1 MNRTAYF
8 FRLLLICLAGSLIAA
23 CEQKAAATT
32 RPQGPLLWHIT
43 DANSTV
49 YLFGSIHA
57 LRPGDYPLG
66 PHIEAA
72 YKAAD
77 VLVLEIDMSQV
88 DQTTLRDLTLQKG
101 LLPEGGSIQD
111 LLSPAAYAQTEQHI
125 ANLGYDVAT
134 LNRFEPWLL
143 SLTLLA
149 LETQKAGFDPA
160 QGVDQTFS
168 ARAVA
173 DGKTIIG
180 LETAEYQLS
189 LFDQMSA
196 AVQEKFLLE
205 TLAEAAN
212 YNAQLD
218 TLVAAWKRGDAKA
231 LQHLSLDSL
240 RDYPAV
246 YDAIVVQR
254 NRNWVPKIEALLND
268 DRNYLVIVGALHLL
282 GKDGVVQALEDSGY
296 EVELE

>member
-1 MNRTAYF
+1 MNRIKSLCCI
-8 FRLLLICLAGSLIAA
+8 LLFCLAGSALAA
-23 CEQKAAATT
+23 CEQNATAAVA
-32 RPQGPLLWHIT
+32 PQGPLLWRIA
-43 DANSTV
+43 DADSTV

-72 YKAAD
+72 YQAAD

-88 DQTTLRDLTLQKG
+88 DQTALRALTLQKG
-101 LLPEGGSIQD
+101 LLPEGQSIEN
-111 LLSPAAYAQTEQHI
+111 LLTSAAYTETTQHI
-125 ANLGYDVAT
+125 KRLGYDAGT
-134 LNRFEPWLL
+134 LSRFEPWLL

-173 DGKTIIG
+173 DGKNIIG
-180 LETAEYQLS
+180 LETAEFQLN
-189 LFDQMSA
+189 LFDQMSG

-205 TLAEAAN
+205 TLAEAASFDT
-212 YNAQLD
+212 QIE
-218 TLVAAWKRGDAKA
+218 TLVAAWKRGDAKE

-240 RDYPAV
+240 RDYPAL

-254 NRNWVPKIEALLND
+254 NRNWVPKIEAFLDD
-268 DRNYLVIVGALHLL
+268 DRDYLVIVGALHLI
-282 GKDGVVQALEDSGY
+282 GDEGVVHALEDAGY
-296 EVELE
+296 EPVLE

>member
-1 MNRTAYF
+1 MTHVKLF
-8 FRLLLICLAGSLIAA
+8 FRVLLVCLVGGTLAG
-23 CEQKAAATT
+23 CEQEATAAVN
-32 RPQGPLLWHIT
+32 PQGPLLWRIA
-43 DANSTV
+43 DADNTV

-72 YKAAD
+72 YQAAD

-88 DQTTLRDLTLQKG
+88 DQTALRSLTLQKG
-101 LLPEGGSIQD
+101 LLPEGQSIKN
-111 LLSPAAYAQTEQHI
+111 LLTPAAYTETTQHI
-125 ANLGYDVAT
+125 ERLGYDAAT
-134 LNRFEPWLL
+134 LSRFEPWLL
-143 SLTLLA
+143 SLTMLA

-173 DGKTIIG
+173 DGKSIIG
-180 LETAEYQLS
+180 LETVEYQLS

-205 TLAEAAN
+205 TLAEAADFDT
-212 YNAQLD
+212 QLE

-240 RDYPAV
+240 QDYPAL

-254 NRNWVPKIEALLND
+254 NRNWVPKIEALLD
-268 DRNYLVIVGALHLL
+268 DNRDYLVIVGALHLL
-282 GKDGVVQALEDSGY
+282 GDDGVVHALEDAGY
-296 EVELE
+296 EPVLE